1 MAWNGVF
8 EEPTNVPSEGK
19 SRAVVTGIRD
29 MDAPYGPV
37 VRIDFKLPTD
47 DEAEGGQ
54 VSGLANKRL
63 SENTKLGRWVAAIL
77 GHTPKVGEGV
87 TAAQLIGKEC
97 YVVIKH
103 KTNPDGKVFANVTE
117 VIGVAKEDDR
127 VPF

>member
-1 MAWNGVF
+1 MAWNGMF
-8 EEPTNVPSEGK
+8 EEPTTVPSEGK

-29 MDAPYGPV
+29 MDAPHGPV
-37 VRIDFKLPTD
+37 VRIDFKLPSD

-63 SENTKLGRWVAAIL
+63 SETTKLGRWVAALL
-77 GHTPKVGEGV
+77 GGMPNVGEGV

-103 KTNPDGKVFANVTE
+103 KTNVDGKLFANVTD
-117 VIGVAKEDDR
+117 VLGLAKEDDR